1 MQHRNRL
8 ALHVTFVAVVSVILA
23 SCAPAQAPAPAPAP
37 ARAAAPAP
45 AQPPPSSPPSAAPP
59 TAAPRAPAPAATAII
74 PTPGP
79 AVRATPAA
87 PASSA
92 GSPKR
97 GGVFT
102 HASYTRSPDADPH
115 TNNAALDA
123 VLDLCYDTLMTVN
136 PETRDIVPGLAESWE
151 ASKDGLTYTFR
162 LRKGV
167 KFQDIAPVSGREFTA
182 DDVVYSFERIRTP
195 SPQFL
200 RGSLFAKV
208 STIKALDKYTVEMKL
223 TEPFGPLLTY
233 VVNYSNKIV
242 AKEAVAKFGN
252 LKSRGDCIGTGPFTV
267 KTWREPFSGEMVRNA
282 SYWDAG
288 HTYLD
293 GVRIQ
298 VIEDTITRMAA
309 LRAGQVDVAVR
320 IPPSSYAAI
329 KDQPTLTFDPEAVN
343 WVSQILFNVN
353 RKPWS
358 DERVRKAA
366 YLAIDRDAVV
376 KGAHE
381 GAAFISGPL
390 PPAVFKPWALQPD
403 ELRKLPGYRQPKD
416 QDMAEAKRLLTE
428 AGYPNGFDA
437 EAPVSEYSPIS
448 SRLGLE
454 VAQGDLRKIGI
465 RVSFKQVEAAAFL
478 QADLTGNFDLINRGY
493 GTGVE
498 PEPDAM
504 FSQLMATGGSRNY
517 LKLVDPKL
525 NSMVAEGV
533 RTLDTTKRIQIYK
546 DLQLYVLDKAYRAFL
561 DEPYTYTGKQKFVRG
576 YNGQWIL
583 DNRQIAYVWLDK

>member
-1 MQHRNRL
+1 MHHRNRL
-8 ALHVTFVAVVSVILA
+8 AVHVTLIAVVSVILA
-23 SCAPAQAPAPAPAP
+23 SCAPAQAPA
-37 ARAAAPAP
+37 AAPAP
-45 AQPPPSSPPSAAPP
+45 AQPQSASNPPAAAP
-59 TAAPRAPAPAATAII
+59 TAAPRAPALAATATL
-74 PTPGP
+74 PTPAPVVRETP
-79 AVRATPAA
+79 AV

-97 GGVFT
+97 GGMFT

-115 TNNAALDA
+115 TNNAALDVA
-123 VLDLCYDTLMTVN
+123 LDLCYDTLMTVD
-136 PETRDIVPGLAESWE
+136 PVSRDIVPGLAESWDV
-151 ASKDGLTYTFR
+151 SKDGLTFTFH

-182 DDVVYSFERIRTP
+182 DDVVYSFDRIRTP

-208 STIKALDKYTVEMKL
+208 ISIKALDKYTVEMKL
-223 TEPFGPLLTY
+223 SEQFGPLLTY
-233 VVNYSNKIV
+233 VVNYSNKMV

-252 LKSRGDCIGTGPFTV
+252 LGSRANCVGTGPFTM

-282 SYWDAG
+282 TYWDAT

-293 GVRIQ
+293 SVRIQ

-309 LRAGQVDVAVR
+309 LRTGQVDVAVR

-343 WVSQILFNVN
+343 WVSQILFNIN

-416 QDMAEAKRLLTE
+416 QDVAEAKRLLTE

-465 RVSFKQVEAAAFL
+465 RVSFKQVEPAAFL

-533 RTLDTTKRIQIYK
+533 RTLDTTKRIQLYK
-546 DLQLYVLDKAYRAFL
+546 DLQYYVLDKAYRAFL
-561 DEPYTYTGKQKFVRG
+561 DEPFTYTGKQKFVRG

>member
-8 ALHVTFVAVVSVILA
+8 ALHVTFVAVASVILA
-23 SCAPAQAPAPAPAP
+23 SCAPAQAPVQAPASAPAP
-37 ARAAAPAP
+37 ARPAS
-45 AQPPPSSPPSAAPP
+45 PSSPPSAAPP
-59 TAAPRAPAPAATAII
+59 TAAPRAPAPAAPATL

-200 RGSLFAKV
+200 RGSLFSKV
-208 STIKALDKYTVEMKL
+208 TSIKALDKYTVEMKL
-223 TEPFGPLLTY
+223 SEPFGPLLTY
-233 VVNYSNKIV
+233 IVNYSNKMV
-242 AKEAVAKFGN
+242 AKEVVAKFGN
-252 LKSRGDCIGTGPFTV
+252 LKSRGDCIGTGPFII

-329 KDQPTLTFDPEAVN
+329 KNQPTLTFDPEAVN

-381 GAAFISGPL
+381 DSAFISGPL
-390 PPAVFKPWALQPD
+390 PPAVFKPWALQPE

-416 QDMAEAKRLLTE
+416 QDVAEAKRLLAE

-504 FSQLMATGGSRNY
+504 FSQLMSTGGSRNY
-517 LKLVDPKL
+517 LKLKDDKL
-525 NSMVAEGV
+525 NSLVAEGV
-533 RTLDTTKRIQIYK
+533 RTLDTTKRIQVYK
-546 DLQLYVLDKAYRAFL
+546 ELQLYVLDKAYRAFL